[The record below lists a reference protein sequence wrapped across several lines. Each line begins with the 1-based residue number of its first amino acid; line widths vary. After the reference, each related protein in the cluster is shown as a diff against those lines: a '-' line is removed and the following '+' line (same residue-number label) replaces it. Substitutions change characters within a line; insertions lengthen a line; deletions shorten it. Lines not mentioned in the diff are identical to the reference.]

1 MRSPYLV
8 PISWL
13 DYLPP
18 QLNCLFSTGWAA
30 FCLGVP
36 LS

>member
-1 MRSPYLV
+1 MTQL
-8 PISWL
+8 PILSFSWL
-13 DYLPP
+13 DLLPP